1 MTLSRAEIEA
11 GIREVAAIHLADVAT
26 MEPSDRL
33 VEDLDLDSLELLTL
47 SFEIEN
53 HFDVDLEPEDE
64 TAIVTVG
71 DLADTIERL
80 LLATA
85 DGPDLEEPVHP

>member
-53 HFDVDLEPEDE
+53 HFDIILEPDDE
-64 TAIVTVG
+64 SAIVTVA
-71 DLADTIERL
+71 DLVDTIDRL
-80 LLATA
+80 LLEA
-85 DGPDLEEPVHP
+85 DESGNAA